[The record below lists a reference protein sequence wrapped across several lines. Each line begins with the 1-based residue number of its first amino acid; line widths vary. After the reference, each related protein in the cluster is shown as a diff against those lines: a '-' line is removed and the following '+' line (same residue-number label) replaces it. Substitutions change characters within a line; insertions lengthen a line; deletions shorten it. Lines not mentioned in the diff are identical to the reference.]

1 MEENYYVYLLTNRSR
16 TLYIGMTNSLL
27 SRIEQHKQRQVPG
40 FTRRYNIDKLVYYE
54 TFSEVLDALAREK
67 QLKGWSRKKKIA
79 LIESSNPDWD
89 DLAATTDLTPPR
101 AART

>member
-27 SRIEQHKQRQVPG
+27 RRIEQHKQRQVPG

-54 TFSEVLDALAREK
+54 TFHEVLDALAREK

-79 LIESSNPDWD
+79 LIERNNPGWD
-89 DLAATTDLTPPR
+89 DLADTTDLTHPSATP
-101 AART
+101 T